1 MQPSLTSKR
10 DSAPGCDGTMATAK
24 VSDPLSVYKKA
35 LKCQDRM
42 AKQTQ
47 IVAGDFD
54 GERINS
60 LSSALAPSQHY
71 LLS

>member
-1 MQPSLTSKR
+1 
-10 DSAPGCDGTMATAK
+10 MATAK